1 MLPGH
6 GNDSVFQFTHEN
18 PKAQKYLLGAF
29 EKLCEDHSEAL
40 VPRVAHVLK
49 QFYDTDIVVEE
60 VRTRK

>member
-1 MLPGH
+1 ML
-6 GNDSVFQFTHEN
+6 QFTHEN